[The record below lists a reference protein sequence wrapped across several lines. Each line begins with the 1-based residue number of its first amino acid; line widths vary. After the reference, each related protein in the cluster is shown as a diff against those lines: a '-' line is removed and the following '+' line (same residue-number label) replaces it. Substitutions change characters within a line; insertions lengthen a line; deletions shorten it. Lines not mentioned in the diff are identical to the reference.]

1 MASLAGMTALAASA
15 YDLRTLL
22 SAWEDSLHAVVELGR
37 RLTPEQWVAP
47 TECPGWS
54 AGDIVRHL
62 SWVEAF
68 LAGRQDPEHL
78 VDWDAFPHVTSDFGR
93 MTETGVDVRR
103 PLGQQEACDELDGL
117 IDLRLHQI
125 MAIEPLDLLTEVP
138 GLFGRPVPLQN
149 LLRVRVLDTWSH
161 LQDVRRAVGL
171 PGDLGTPGAQVSALQ
186 LVNALPFVLSR
197 NVEAPVGTTL
207 RITVTGPVAFEV
219 WTAVDE
225 EGRGVAVDDLAA
237 PDEPTLALA
246 TDWETYARLGA
257 GRLDVTDPDVLARL
271 QLTGDPDLAAKLP
284 ESLAVTP

>member
-1 MASLAGMTALAASA
+1 MTALVAES

-22 SAWEDSLHAVVELGR
+22 SAWEDTLHAVVELGR
-37 RLTPEQWVAP
+37 RLSPEQWRTP
-47 TECPGWS
+47 TECPGWT

-68 LAGRQDPEHL
+68 LAGRQDPDHL

-93 MTETGVDVRR
+93 LTETGVDVRR

-125 MAIEPLDLLTEVP
+125 MALDPLDLLTEVP

-149 LLRVRVLDTWSH
+149 LLRVRVFDAWTH
-161 LQDVRRAVGL
+161 LQDIRRSAGL
-171 PGDLGTPGAQVSALQ
+171 PGDLATAGAQVSALQ
-186 LVNALPFVLSR
+186 MANAQAFVLSR
-197 NVEAPVGTTL
+197 NVEAPIGTTL
-207 RITVTGPVAFEV
+207 RVTVTGPVALER
-219 WTAVDE
+219 WSLVDE
-225 EGRGVAVDDLAA
+225 EGRGVDLDALA
-237 PDEPTLALA
+237 RPEEPTIGLT

-271 QLTGDPDLAAKLP
+271 DLTGDEQLAAKVP

>member
-1 MASLAGMTALAASA
+1 MTALAASA

-37 RLTPEQWVAP
+37 RLSPEQWAAP

-62 SWVEAF
+62 SWVEGF

-93 MTETGVDVRR
+93 LTETGVDVRR

-161 LQDVRRAVGL
+161 LQDVRRAVAL

-186 LVNALPFVLSR
+186 LVNALPFVLAR
-197 NVEAPVGTTL
+197 NVEAPIGTTL
-207 RITVTGPVAFEV
+207 RVMVTGAVAFER
-219 WTAVDE
+219 WAAVDD
-225 EGRGVAVDDLAA
+225 EGRGVELDDLAA
-237 PDEPTLALA
+237 PAEPTVGLE

-257 GRLDVTDPDVLARL
+257 GRLDVTDPDVRARIAL
-271 QLTGDPDLAAKLP
+271 SGDPDLAEKLP

>member
-1 MASLAGMTALAASA
+1 MTALAASA

-271 QLTGDPDLAAKLP
+271 QLAGDPDLAAKLP

>member
-1 MASLAGMTALAASA
+1 MTALAASA

>member
-1 MASLAGMTALAASA
+1 MTALAASA

-37 RLTPEQWVAP
+37 RLSPEQWTAP

-62 SWVEAF
+62 SWVEGF
-68 LAGRQDPEHL
+68 LAGRQDPDHL
-78 VDWDAFPHVTSDFGR
+78 VDWDAFPHITSDFGR
-93 MTETGVDVRR
+93 MTETGVDLRR
-103 PLGQQEACDELDGL
+103 PLGQAQACDELDGL

-125 MAIEPLDLLTEVP
+125 MAIEPLDLLTEVQ

-149 LLRVRVLDTWSH
+149 LLRVRVFDVWTH
-161 LQDVRRAVGL
+161 EQDVRRAVAL
-171 PGDLGTPGAQVSALQ
+171 PANLGTAGAHVSALQ
-186 LVNALPFVLSR
+186 MVNALPFVLAR

-207 RITVTGPVAFEV
+207 RVTVTGPVAFEA
-219 WTAVDE
+219 WAAVDE
-225 EGRGVAVDDLAA
+225 EGRGVALDDLAA
-237 PDEPTLALA
+237 PTEPTVALA

-257 GRLDVTDPDVLARL
+257 GRLDVTGPEVLARIH
-271 QLTGDPDLAAKLP
+271 LTGDPDLAARLP

>member
-207 RITVTGPVAFEV
+207 RVTVTGPVAFEV

-237 PDEPTLALA
+237 PDEPALSLA

-271 QLTGDPDLAAKLP
+271 QLAGDPDLAAKLP